1 MRLSQPIKEGLFSY
15 FDRQKIGLI
24 DYQQFLKVMKKVL
37 FIKEIRTTED
47 NWKWQEEVIDKI
59 REWYQ
64 RENINVE

>member
-1 MRLSQPIKEGLFSY
+1 
-15 FDRQKIGLI
+15 
-24 DYQQFLKVMKKVL
+24 MKKVL